1 MPPIRSFM
9 SKYRTLLTT
18 SISFNREIIS
28 PYSCYIK
35 KGLVCVIIIFL
46 FSY

>member
-1 MPPIRSFM
+1 MPAIRLTASE
-9 SKYRTLLTT
+9 YYTLFIF
-18 SISFNREIIS
+18 SIAFDGEIIS

-35 KGLVCVIIIFL
+35 KGLVCVIIADL